1 MSALGQK
8 QTCAMQTVMSALPLK
23 ADMCSH
29 CPMSALGQKQ
39 THAVHNG
46 MSALH
51 PKADMCSALGY
62 VCFGPKSNL
71 SVAALGFPLYL
82 QLQNAE
88 AVALLAMASAYERT
102 LERTTSPTLALVV
115 SPTGSLQCQSMRGLL
130 GWTNST
136 LYWVPVNKAARSAS
150 LTFNVS
156 LLL

>member
-8 QTCAMQTVMSALPLK
+8 RTSE
-23 ADMCSH
+23 S
-29 CPMSALGQKQ
+29 
-39 THAVHNG
+39 
-46 MSALH
+46 
-51 PKADMCSALGY
+51 
-62 VCFGPKSNL
+62 SNL

-102 LERTTSPTLALVV
+102 TSPTLAVVV

-150 LTFNVS
+150 LTFNAS

>member
-1 MSALGQK
+1 MQLGMSALGQK
-8 QTCAMQTVMSALPLK
+8 RTSE
-23 ADMCSH
+23 S
-29 CPMSALGQKQ
+29 
-39 THAVHNG
+39 
-46 MSALH
+46 
-51 PKADMCSALGY
+51 
-62 VCFGPKSNL
+62 SNL

-102 LERTTSPTLALVV
+102 LERTTSPTLAVVV